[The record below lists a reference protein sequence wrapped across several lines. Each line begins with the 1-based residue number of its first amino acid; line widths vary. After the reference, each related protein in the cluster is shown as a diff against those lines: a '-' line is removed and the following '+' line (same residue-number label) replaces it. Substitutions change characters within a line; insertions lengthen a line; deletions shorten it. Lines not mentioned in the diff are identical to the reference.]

1 MGREDG
7 WLDPSQAGTLVGKIP
22 GSRLRLVPGA
32 GHFVMEDAPE
42 MVADILA
49 EFFAEN
55 SRGAAS

>member
-1 MGREDG
+1 
-7 WLDPSQAGTLVGKIP
+7 LDPSQAETLVGKIP

-32 GHFVMEDAPE
+32 GHFVMEYTPE

>member
-1 MGREDG
+1 
-7 WLDPSQAGTLVGKIP
+7 LDSSQAETLARKIP

-49 EFFAEN
+49 EFFAN
-55 SRGAAS
+55 NPRGAAS